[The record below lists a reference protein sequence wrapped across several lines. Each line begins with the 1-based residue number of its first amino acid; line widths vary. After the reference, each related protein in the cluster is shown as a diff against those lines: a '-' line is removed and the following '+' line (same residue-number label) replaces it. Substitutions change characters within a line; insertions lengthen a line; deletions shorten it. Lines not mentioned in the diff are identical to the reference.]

1 MLFRSLEMLR
11 VLENGY
17 DISCIETL
25 RDTIEIDSPEDVEKL
40 ERFFREYG
48 DDLK

>member
-1 MLFRSLEMLR
+1 MLR

-17 DISCIETL
+17 EISCIETL
-25 RDTIEIDSPEDVEKL
+25 RDTIEIDSPGDVERL
-40 ERFFREYG
+40 EKYFREYG